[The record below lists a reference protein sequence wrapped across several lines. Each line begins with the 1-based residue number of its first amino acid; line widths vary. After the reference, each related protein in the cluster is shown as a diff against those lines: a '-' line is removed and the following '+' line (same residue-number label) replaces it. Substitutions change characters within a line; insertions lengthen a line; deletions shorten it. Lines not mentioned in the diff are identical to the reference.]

1 MKTLPRSRILLV
13 AISLLVACTTP
24 TPIASLPSPEPTETT
39 LPPTAA
45 STAVPTNTAAPTPT
59 DTSTV
64 APTTTVTPTSSPSPT
79 VLKSTPTATP
89 ALAHAAAIPA
99 GAPLN
104 VAVRRTLD
112 NTMVIL
118 GELNQALSGVGGS
131 CDIAVPRF
139 DAVADAPTYDVG
151 EQSSNGQSAYALY
164 RQAVDIIN
172 NDAAP
177 KIRRVCTMGG
187 GPIDKLDIQVPHN
200 AISNAIGLL
209 GRALDLLPPAPASG
223 PEPSPTPKPTVA
235 TSSMALSDL
244 LRTTME
250 RMQIVGGLLDGAQL
264 NLDTGFCQQF
274 GPQYATLIIEV
285 KLNEADRPATW
296 ADSYGAYKA
305 AIHFFQNKLYRARE
319 VCDAGGGTIGKAEF
333 SDMRGAVNASINALA
348 HAYDQ
353 LRFKNL
359 LGQ

>member
-1 MKTLPRSRILLV
+1 
-13 AISLLVACTTP
+13 
-24 TPIASLPSPEPTETT
+24 
-39 LPPTAA
+39 
-45 STAVPTNTAAPTPT
+45 
-59 DTSTV
+59 
-64 APTTTVTPTSSPSPT
+64 
-79 VLKSTPTATP
+79 
-89 ALAHAAAIPA
+89 
-99 GAPLN
+99 
-104 VAVRRTLD
+104 
-112 NTMVIL
+112 
-118 GELNQALSGVGGS
+118 
-131 CDIAVPRF
+131 
-139 DAVADAPTYDVG
+139 
-151 EQSSNGQSAYALY
+151 
-164 RQAVDIIN
+164 
-172 NDAAP
+172 
-177 KIRRVCTMGG
+177 MGG

-274 GPQYATLIIEV
+274 GPQHATLIIEV